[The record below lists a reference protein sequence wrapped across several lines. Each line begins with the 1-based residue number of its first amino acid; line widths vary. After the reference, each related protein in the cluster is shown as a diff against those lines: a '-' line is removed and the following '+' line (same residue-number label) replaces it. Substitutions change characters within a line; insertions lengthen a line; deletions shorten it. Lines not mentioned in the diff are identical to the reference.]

1 MDQGLE
7 GQPEAEDGQSCL
19 REKPRETPNP
29 AWEPEG
35 EARGQPGG
43 GQLGV
48 RGIAGT
54 KVYGDGTSWEFS
66 VARDKLSGNVP
77 SFSLQKLFPGPV
89 GATEKGYLKVLEDPW
104 SWQAWREPMNT
115 QCGRCWAL
123 WVSSLRTPVPSTE
136 MLLL

>member
-1 MDQGLE
+1 MSQ
-7 GQPEAEDGQSCL
+7 
-19 REKPRETPNP
+19 RETQGRPQT
-29 AWEPEG
+29 
-35 EARGQPGG
+35 QPGSLKG
-43 GQLGV
+43 KPEVSQVVGNLGV

-104 SWQAWREPMNT
+104 S
-115 QCGRCWAL
+115 
-123 WVSSLRTPVPSTE
+123 
-136 MLLL
+136 